1 MPLGQRAI
9 AWSRRA
15 VAGQGLTGRLVLIAG
30 LLFIALPLYLVT
42 GLWFDLL
49 YAALGWLGGRRL
61 TPRVRAVIAAA
72 TVFVLVVAV
81 VAAWSPPAPS
91 ATPGAGSSAV
101 ALVTASPT
109 STPTLAPTPVATPS
123 PGGAATSVPVDLD
136 DGATGTA
143 PPALPSPA
151 ATTNPNVTAIGWLP
165 GEPDAAL
172 TPGALNPAVTQATI
186 GTTICVSGWTAT
198 IRPSSSYT
206 TTLKVQQ
213 IAQYGYTDTSTADYE
228 EDHLISLELGGAPRD
243 PANLW
248 PEPYS
253 ASLADGRDTGAR
265 VKDTFENA
273 LKREVCA
280 GQITLAKAQ
289 AEIGTH
295 WVHAFYGIPL
305 SVTASTAPTG
315 TATTATATPKSG
327 ATQTPAPAAT
337 LSVRIT
343 SVVDPVKRGTTASV
357 SATTTASAACTI
369 KVTLP
374 SGRVSTVAALLQTRT
389 ASSAG
394 AVNWTWTVTSN
405 TGTGTAKV
413 KVSCARAGVT
423 GAASTTFAITN

>member
-1 MPLGQRAI
+1 MAGCPANPI
-9 AWSRRA
+9 PSSR
-15 VAGQGLTGRLVLIAG
+15 
-30 LLFIALPLYLVT
+30 
-42 GLWFDLL
+42 
-49 YAALGWLGGRRL
+49 
-61 TPRVRAVIAAA
+61 
-72 TVFVLVVAV
+72 
-81 VAAWSPPAPS
+81 
-91 ATPGAGSSAV
+91 
-101 ALVTASPT
+101 
-109 STPTLAPTPVATPS
+109 
-123 PGGAATSVPVDLD
+123 
-136 DGATGTA
+136 
-143 PPALPSPA
+143 
-151 ATTNPNVTAIGWLP
+151 
-165 GEPDAAL
+165 
-172 TPGALNPAVTQATI
+172 PGALNPDVTQSTI
-186 GTTICVSGWTAT
+186 GSTICVSGWTAT

-206 TTLKVQQ
+206 TNLKIQQ
-213 IAQYGYTDTSTADYE
+213 IGQYGYTDTSTADYE

-315 TATTATATPKSG
+315 TATTQPA
-327 ATQTPAPAAT
+327 ATQTSVAT
-337 LSVRIT
+337 GSLAVRIT
-343 SVVDPVKRGTTASV
+343 HVTDPVLRGTQASI
-357 SATTTASAACTI
+357 SAATTAGAACTI

-423 GAASTTFAITN
+423 GAASTTFAITS